1 MRRGKCIMKILN
13 LKILNSLDEII
24 RDIDFEESGIS
35 FIYGDIQE
43 PQNKKATINSLGKT
57 LLLKF
62 VDYILGANEDAKF
75 VGDVLAGYKLR
86 AIVLFKNSKYVVTR
100 ILGNTKNILIDNR
113 EYTLTDYKSF
123 FGINRTLYGKQTVL
137 TKKNTEISFRT
148 APDKNDV
155 IPCLQLLGLVN
166 MIDDVDRI
174 YTLQDRI
181 TELKKQKKEIVSFYG
196 GWDVEQI
203 DEEIYYVDKEV
214 SRLQKELYKISNK
227 IKDIEVSE
235 IQQNVVEEY
244 AKKGEQLKKIK
255 QEYEKKNLECERLID
270 FIESSKKNDVTSE
283 HILLIFEKVKQEI
296 PEMVKR
302 NLSEV
307 EEFHRKVYE
316 ERKVFLGEKKSRL
329 ENEMK
334 FLKSRLEELA
344 ENIDSIGKIIATNE
358 VYQESIELYGK
369 YNSDLQDLVY
379 RQGKLSQVKTVDDT
393 IEEETGNL
401 TEKFGNIAQVR
412 KTYEEIVAEYRD
424 FIYSLIQSIYDEE
437 VSSYFDIKVR
447 KKHLTARPISFEFS
461 LKGDTGEGVTEVK
474 KNLMDY
480 LICNYNNVVEMLVQD
495 SACYNGIDPRQ
506 VAGMLQAIGNIAKEK
521 NKQVI
526 IAINKYQA
534 MGYDECINYI
544 VDNSAIVLSEK
555 DKLLKFDF

>member
-1 MRRGKCIMKILN
+1 MKILN

-100 ILGNTKNILIDNR
+100 VLGNTKNILIDNR

-166 MIDDVDRI
+166 MIDDVEGI
-174 YTLQDRI
+174 YASQDRI
-181 TELKKQKKEIVSFYG
+181 AELKKQKKEIVSFYG
-196 GWDVEQI
+196 DWDIAQI

-214 SRLQKELYKISNK
+214 SRLQKELYKISNQ

-244 AKKGEQLKKIK
+244 AKKGEQLKKLK

-316 ERKVFLGEKKSRL
+316 ERKVFLGEKKSIL

-334 FLKSRLEELA
+334 FLKGRLEELA

-379 RQGKLSQVKTVDDT
+379 RQGKLSQVKAVDDT
-393 IEEETGNL
+393 IEEEAGNL

-424 FIYSLIQSIYDEE
+424 FIYSLIQLIYDEE

-544 VDNSAIVLSEK
+544 VNNSAIVLSEK

>member
-1 MRRGKCIMKILN
+1 MKILN

>member
-1 MRRGKCIMKILN
+1 MKILN
-13 LKILNSLDEII
+13 LKILNPLDEIV
-24 RDIDFEESGIS
+24 RDIDFNESGIS

-43 PQNKKATINSLGKT
+43 PKNKKATINSLGKT

-62 VDYILGANEDAKF
+62 VDYILGANEDTKS
-75 VGDVLAGYKLR
+75 VGDVLLGYKIR
-86 AIVLFKNSKYVVTR
+86 AIVLFKSRKYVVTR
-100 ILGNTKNILIDNR
+100 ILGNSKNILIENR

-123 FGINRTLYGKQTVL
+123 FGINRSLYSKQIVL

-155 IPCLQLLGLVN
+155 VPCLQLLGLVN
-166 MIDDVDRI
+166 MIDDVEEI
-174 YTLQDRI
+174 YASQDRI
-181 TELKKQKKEIVSFYG
+181 AELKKQKKEIVSFYG
-196 GWDVEQI
+196 GWDIEQI

-214 SRLQKELYKISNK
+214 ARLQKELLKISNK

-244 AKKGEQLKKIK
+244 AEKSKQLKKLK
-255 QEYEKKNLECERLID
+255 QEYEKRHLECERLAD
-270 FIESSKKNDVTSE
+270 FIDSSKKNDVTSE
-283 HILLIFEKVKQEI
+283 HLLLIFEKVKQEI

-316 ERKVFLGEKKSRL
+316 ERKAFLGEKKCAL
-329 ENEMK
+329 ENEMTS
-334 FLKSRLEELA
+334 LKSRIEALA

-379 RQGKLSQVKTVDDT
+379 KQGKLSQVKDVDDS
-393 IEEETGNL
+393 IEEESGKL
-401 TEKFGNIAQVR
+401 SEKFNNIAQVR
-412 KTYEEIVAEYRD
+412 KTYEAIVAEYRD
-424 FIYSLIQSIYDEE
+424 FIYGLIQSIYDDE

-480 LICNYNNVVEMLVQD
+480 LVCNYNSVVEMLVQD

-506 VAGMLQAIGNIAKEK
+506 VAGMLQAIGEIAKEK
-521 NKQVI
+521 DKQVI
-526 IAINKYQA
+526 IAINKYQV

-544 VDNSAIVLSEK
+544 VDNSAIILSEK
-555 DKLLKFDF
+555 NKLLKFDF